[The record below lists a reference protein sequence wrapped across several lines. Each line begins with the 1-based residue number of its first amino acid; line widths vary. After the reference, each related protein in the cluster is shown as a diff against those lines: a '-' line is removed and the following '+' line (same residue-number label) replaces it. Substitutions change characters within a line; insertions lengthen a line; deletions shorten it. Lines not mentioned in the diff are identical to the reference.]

1 MDSTLQERAQAT
13 RRKVLEAAADLFATR
28 GYAATSINDISARS
42 GRTSGAVYFH
52 YTNKEGVALAVVRD
66 RFADWGHLRSRY
78 TARDVCPLENLVGL
92 SFAVAGSLAEDPVA
106 RAGARLWAE
115 RATIAAPL
123 PDPFGAWTFGATR
136 LLARARQRGTLSPG
150 VSPARTAPALVRAFY
165 GVSVLTAPLDAHED
179 AGSGRGE
186 GRRRGQIVAE
196 RLYEWWRLVLPALYV
211 RRGDP
216 GLLERAARAATEPDH
231 PLAEHA

>member
-1 MDSTLQERAQAT
+1 M
-13 RRKVLEAAADLFATR
+13 LEAAAGLFATR

-78 TARDVCPLENLVGL
+78 TARDVCPLENLVAL
-92 SFAVAGSLAEDPVA
+92 SFTIAGSLADDPVA

-123 PDPFGAWTFGATR
+123 PDPFGAWTFAATR
-136 LLARARQRGTLSPG
+136 LLARARHGGTLSPG

-165 GVSVLTAPLDAHED
+165 GVSVLTAPL
-179 AGSGRGE
+179 AGDEGFGAGAGV
-186 GRRRGQIVAE
+186 GRRRGQIVGE
-196 RLYEWWRLVLPALYV
+196 RLYEWWRLVLPALYG

-216 GLLERAARAATEPDH
+216 GLLERAARAATEPEH